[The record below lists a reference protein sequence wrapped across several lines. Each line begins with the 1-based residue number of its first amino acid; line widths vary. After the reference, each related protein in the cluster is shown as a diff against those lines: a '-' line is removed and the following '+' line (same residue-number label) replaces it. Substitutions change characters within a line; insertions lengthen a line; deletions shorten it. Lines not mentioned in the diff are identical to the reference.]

1 MNKYDKEVGKNGL
14 YTLKTNK
21 QVQRF
26 FFSIFRFFFKV
37 PIVKAIQIDPQTHLL
52 HLHIGQKEGL

>member
-1 MNKYDKEVGKNGL
+1 MIKKSVKMAYTRLKQTNKYKDFFF
-14 YTLKTNK
+14 
-21 QVQRF
+21 RF
-26 FFSIFRFFFKV
+26 FDFFFKV